1 MSDLERSSGDQM
13 EGGGVVWEDELPVD
27 DVRQLF
33 VTLGKAFRA
42 YQLYDENNPVRHR
55 FLDGLRTEFQGM
67 WEAMDRIVVSVD
79 EDHFYLDGQAVY
91 KSESRADS
99 LAFLFFKDG
108 VREITFLPGIER
120 DELERFLGVLQSARK
135 LVPEGDDLLTVLWE
149 EDLRYFEYQYVDL
162 LAEGVSL
169 PEAGPGNSQ
178 ADLQAVL
185 EAEDAAAQEEEEQ
198 GAQEGGEEA
207 TQPQTVKQDDFNPTL
222 YALDAR
228 EMEKLRAE
236 VRKELARDTR
246 GDVLSALFDRLEEH
260 QNRSRQREIL
270 GILGTLLPN
279 FLSRGALVPATRVLE
294 ELRSLEGVEGAL
306 DAEGIGQ
313 LRRILDEV
321 SASDTLDELIKALY
335 DGTIRATPTQLAG
348 FLAFLR
354 SGALPSLL
362 HAAESVDHKELRSV
376 LRAAVQGIARKN
388 RSAVLA
394 LLENQDDPV
403 LAAGAARLVGDMQ
416 VTEAGPALADL
427 LAHPEASVRL
437 AAVEAAVMLRAST
450 VAGALQHT
458 LDDPDR
464 DVRVAAAKALGTLE
478 YRPASRSLADI
489 VTGKTIR
496 GADIGEKVAVFE
508 AYGAVAGADGVRV
521 LDGLLNGK
529 SFLGKREPSEVR
541 AAAALGLGRIGS
553 NEAREALRKALDDE
567 DPVVRSNANR
577 AFRRGDG

>member
-1 MSDLERSSGDQM
+1 M

-55 FLDGLRTEFQGM
+55 FVDGLRTEFQGM
-67 WEAMDRIVVSVD
+67 WEALDRIVVSVD
-79 EDHFYLDGQAVY
+79 EDNFYLEGQSVY

-108 VREITFLPGIER
+108 VREITFLPGIEGE
-120 DELERFLGVLQSARK
+120 ELERFLGVLQSARK

-169 PEAGPGNSQ
+169 PEAGGGHSQ

-185 EAEDAAAQEEEEQ
+185 EAEDEATDEEED
-198 GAQEGGEEA
+198 GARQEGGEA
-207 TQPQTVKQDDFNPTL
+207 PQPQTVKQDDFNPTL

-228 EMEKLRAE
+228 EMEQLKAE

-260 QNRSRQREIL
+260 RDRDRQREIL
-270 GILGTLLPN
+270 NILGTLLPN

-294 ELRSLEGVEGAL
+294 ELRTLEGSDGVL
-306 DAEGIGQ
+306 DAEGLEQ
-313 LRRILDEV
+313 LRTILDRV

-354 SGALPSLL
+354 AGALPSLL
-362 HAAESVDHKELRSV
+362 HAAESVEHKELRSV

-388 RSAVLA
+388 RAAVLS
-394 LLENQDDPV
+394 LLKNQDDPV

-427 LAHPEASVRL
+427 LAHAEASVRL
-437 AAVEAAVMLRAST
+437 AAVEAAVSLRAST

-478 YRPASRSLADI
+478 YRPASRALADI

-508 AYGAVAGADGVRV
+508 AYGAVAGEDGVRV
-521 LDGLLNGK
+521 LDGLLNSK

-541 AAAALGLGRIGS
+541 AAAALGLGRIGTE
-553 NEAREALRKALDDE
+553 NARSALRKVLDDE

-577 AFRRGDG
+577 AFRRQDG

>member
-1 MSDLERSSGDQM
+1 MK
-13 EGGGVVWEDELPVD
+13 GGGVVWEDELPVD

-55 FLDGLRTEFQGM
+55 FLGGLRTEFERL
-67 WEAMDRIVVSVD
+67 WEALDRIVVSVD
-79 EDHFYLDGQAVY
+79 EDHFYFDKQTVY

-108 VREITFLPGIER
+108 VREITFLPGIESE
-120 DELERFLGVLQSARK
+120 ELERFLGVLQSARQ

-149 EDLRYFEYQYVDL
+149 EDLRYFQYQYVDL

-178 ADLQAVL
+178 EELQAVL
-185 EAEDAAAQEEEEQ
+185 EDEDTAAEEEDEQ
-198 GAQEGGEEA
+198 GAKQSGDEPSR
-207 TQPQTVKQDDFNPTL
+207 PQTVKQDDFNPTL

-228 EMEKLRAE
+228 EMEKLKGE

-260 QNRSRQREIL
+260 QNRDRQREIL
-270 GILGTLLPN
+270 RILGTLLPN
-279 FLSRGALVPATRVLE
+279 FLSRGALVPATRVLK
-294 ELRSLEGVEGAL
+294 ELRALEGLDGAL
-306 DAEGIGQ
+306 DAESMEQ
-313 LRRILDEV
+313 LRAILDDV
-321 SASDTLDELIKALY
+321 SASDTLDELIKALF

-362 HAAESVDHKELRSV
+362 RAVESVDHKELRSV
-376 LRAAVQGIARKN
+376 LRSAVQGIARKN
-388 RSAVLA
+388 RAAVLL
-394 LLENQDDPV
+394 LLENQEDPV
-403 LAAGAARLVGDMQ
+403 LAAGAARLVGDIQ
-416 VTEAGPALADL
+416 VSEAGPALADL
-427 LAHPEASVRL
+427 LAHSEASVRL
-437 AAVEAAVMLRAST
+437 AAVEAAVSLRASI
-450 VAGALQHT
+450 VAGALQYT

-478 YRPASRSLADI
+478 YRPASPLLSEI

-508 AYGAVAGADGVRV
+508 AYGAVAGGEGVRV
-521 LDGLLNGK
+521 LDRLLNGK
-529 SFLGKREPSEVR
+529 SFFGKRQPSEIR
-541 AAAALGLGRIGS
+541 AAAALGLGRVGTS
-553 NEAREALRKALDDE
+553 EARSALRKALDDE
-567 DPVVRSNANR
+567 DPVVRNNANR
-577 AFRRGDG
+577 AFRREDG